1 MTIARNLPSLLHL
14 PTIPGPPEVSHVD
27 GCSCNGLD
35 WHLKDCTIFSVP
47 RERAAQAIA
56 TAHQRL
62 RDHTAALTRQ
72 LHAELA
78 AVAKPNGE
86 TR

>member
-1 MTIARNLPSLLHL
+1 MTADRNLPSLLQV
-14 PTIPGPPEVSHVD
+14 PTIPVPPEVSHVD

-47 RERAAQAIA
+47 REQAAQAIA

-62 RDHTAALTRQ
+62 QDRTAALTRQ

-78 AVAKPNGE
+78 AVAQPNGE